1 VSALVVV
8 IAVVLDQFLGEPR
21 RWHPLTAFGSIA
33 NTAESMLNTG
43 KRKRLHGVLALLI
56 LLLPLMF
63 MARWLSDTYGLVVDI
78 LLVYLAIGGASL
90 GQHVLKVI
98 HALQK
103 GNLAQAREA
112 VAMIVSRDTAELDET
127 GVNRATI
134 ESLLEN
140 GADAVF
146 GALFW
151 FLLAGAPGV
160 VAYRLVNTLDAM
172 WGYRTERFE
181 QFGWAA
187 AKLDDLLN
195 WIPARLTAVGYALA
209 GNRRAAFRCWGGQ
222 ASGLASPNG
231 GVVMCAGA
239 GSLGVTLGGSA
250 SYHGERMDK
259 PLFGCGEVPRV
270 SDIYRALD
278 MLYKSLAIWLSVIVI
293 GSFYFA

>member
-1 VSALVVV
+1 
-8 IAVVLDQFLGEPR
+8 
-21 RWHPLTAFGSIA
+21 
-33 NTAESMLNTG
+33 
-43 KRKRLHGVLALLI
+43 
-56 LLLPLMF
+56 
-63 MARWLSDTYGLVVDI
+63 
-78 LLVYLAIGGASL
+78 
-90 GQHVLKVI
+90 
-98 HALQK
+98 
-103 GNLAQAREA
+103 
-112 VAMIVSRDTAELDET
+112 MIVSRDTAELDET

>member
-1 VSALVVV
+1 MSALVVV

-103 GNLAQAREA
+103 GSLAQAREA

>member
-1 VSALVVV
+1 VSAL
-8 IAVVLDQFLGEPR
+8 AVLFAIVLDWLLGEPR
-21 RWHPLTAFGSIA
+21 RWHPLAAFGSIA
-33 NTAESMLNTG
+33 STVESMLNTG
-43 KRKRLHGVLALLI
+43 KRKRLKGVLALLI
-56 LLLPLMF
+56 LLLPLMLL
-63 MARWLSDTYGLVVDI
+63 AGWLSDTYGLVVDI
-78 LLVYLAIGGASL
+78 LLVYLAIGAASL

-112 VAMIVSRDTAELDET
+112 VSMIVSRDTAELDET

-172 WGYRTERFE
+172 WGYRTEQFKE
-181 QFGWAA
+181 FGWAA

-195 WIPARLTAVGYALA
+195 WVPARLTAVGYALV
-209 GNRRAAFRCWGGQ
+209 GNRRAAFRCWGSQ

-239 GSLGVTLGGSA
+239 GALGVTLGGSA
-250 SYHGERMDK
+250 SYHGEQVDK
-259 PLFGCGEVPRV
+259 PLFGCGEIPRV

-278 MLYKSLAIWLSVIVI
+278 MLYKSLAIWLGVIVI

>member
-1 VSALVVV
+1 MSALVVV